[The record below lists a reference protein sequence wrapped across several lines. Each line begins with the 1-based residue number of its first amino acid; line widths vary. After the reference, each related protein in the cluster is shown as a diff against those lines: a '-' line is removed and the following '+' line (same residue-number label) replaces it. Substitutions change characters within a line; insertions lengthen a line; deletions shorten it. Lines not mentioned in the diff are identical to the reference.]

1 MLQVRQ
7 FVARQYAA
15 FYFISLVGKVAALAK
30 QNNHRSIS
38 MLTLNPPMSEKNSPA
53 LLLVDDD
60 TTFCGV
66 MSNAMRRR
74 GYSVFVAHNAIDA
87 KALAEKQ
94 PPDYALVDLKMPGKT
109 GLRLIQH
116 LHDMKPEMRIVMLTG
131 FASIATAVE
140 AIKLGATNY
149 LSKPANADEVALALN
164 KVGSMCSVSLPN
176 SPFTVKQV
184 EWEHIQRVLMEHD
197 GNITAAARALNMHRR
212 SLQRKLARNP
222 ACSDEEIIR
231 D

>member
-1 MLQVRQ
+1 M
-7 FVARQYAA
+7 FTPNN
-15 FYFISLVGKVAALAK
+15 SLIVKK
-30 QNNHRSIS
+30 
-38 MLTLNPPMSEKNSPA
+38 SPA

-60 TTFCGV
+60 STFCDV
-66 MSNAMRRR
+66 MSKAMRRR
-74 GYSVFVAHNAIDA
+74 GYLVTVAHNVATAIA
-87 KALAEKQ
+87 FGEEQL
-94 PPDYALVDLKMPGKT
+94 PDYALVDLKMPGKT